1 MSEAQ
6 EQKAVIEWCN
16 WNSNRF
22 EELKWIFHCPN
33 EAKRN
38 KRTGAELKRLGM
50 KAGVPDLLLLVPNGG
65 YRHPAEAKKL
75 KATGTKR
82 GVPDLFLPVARNG
95 KHGLY
100 IEMKYGKNKCT
111 IEQVKWL
118 DWLYKQGYMC
128 KVCWSSEEA
137 IAVIKEYLGV
147 K

>member
-6 EQKAVIEWCN
+6 EQVLLFQWAKMQENVYP
-16 WNSNRF
+16 
-22 EELKWIFHCPN
+22 ELKLLFHIPN
-33 EAKRN
+33 GGKRN
-38 KRTGAELKRLGM
+38 LKEAMNLKRQGV
-50 KAGVPDLLLLVPNGG
+50 KAGVLDI
-65 YRHPAEAKKL
+65 
-75 KATGTKR
+75 
-82 GVPDLFLPVARNG
+82 FLPVARKD
-95 KHGLY
+95 KHGLW

-118 DWLYKQGYMC
+118 AWLYNQGYMC

>member
-22 EELKWIFHCPN
+22 EELKWIY
-33 EAKRN
+33 A
-38 KRTGAELKRLGM
+38 
-50 KAGVPDLLLLVPNGG
+50 VPNGG

-100 IEMKYGKNKCT
+100 IEMKYGKNRL
-111 IEQVKWL
+111 QPVQHKWYWAL
-118 DWLYKQGYMC
+118 IDQGYEV
-128 KVCWSSEEA
+128 KVCYSADEA

>member
-6 EQKAVIEWCN
+6 EQKAVIEWCS
-16 WNSNRF
+16 WNSDRF

-33 EAKRN
+33 EAK
-38 KRTGAELKRLGM
+38 
-50 KAGVPDLLLLVPNGG
+50 
-65 YRHPAEAKKL
+65 YI
-75 KATGTKR
+75 
-82 GVPDLFLPVARNG
+82 
-95 KHGLY
+95 GLA

-128 KVCWSSEEA
+128 KVCWSADDA
-137 IAVIKEYLGV
+137 IAVIKEYLGI